1 MIYIYIYNVY
11 IYIFTHTD
19 WRDLTQ
25 PCTRP
30 TRPYN
35 SHTRAHLTRPHGGS
49 LRHRYAWM
57 GANAG
62 VFVVAQLYEKKAISE
77 SEQTPVGIGIVQV
90 LPRQNKKFLTTLCA
104 VAVAL

>member
-1 MIYIYIYNVY
+1 MGVDIEYLYAVIVP
-11 IYIFTHTD
+11 HT
-19 WRDLTQ
+19 
-25 PCTRP
+25 P
-30 TRPYN
+30 
-35 SHTRAHLTRPHGGS
+35 APHGGS

-62 VFVVAQLYEKKAISE
+62 VFVAAQLYEKKAISE